1 MLKAAQPGNQT
12 QNRRGIAARYLAFAV
27 VLLLGAPL
35 WAQSQI
41 LREGGAWVEET
52 IGTLQPG
59 RNVRIVADVGS
70 VEIETG
76 GKAYRYIIRKRSFAW
91 TQSEARRQ
99 FDMMRIVAGRDGDYS
114 QLRVAMSD
122 AHHFGRLTA
131 DIILQLP
138 RDLAVV
144 KVDTA
149 GGNIVVQNTSARLE
163 LVTKRR
169 RHPRAR
175 RDITRSRRARWAEA
189 SISKTWE
196 ATLRRATA
204 ADRSPSATC
213 ADARRS
219 PASGSNININSVGSG
234 SVDIDGGCISVNHSG
249 GDLVVKTTGGS
260 VTLGSIDGNVTAET
274 GGGNIRL
281 GSARGLVTATA
292 ANGNIELWKLSRGAR
307 AQSSTGAITAE
318 FLGGRGAFNDS
329 LLRTTSGD
337 VRVYLNNKVAAT
349 VHASSAMASGMG
361 IQTDFK
367 ELRIV
372 SEGSAFGPNSP
383 RSMFAEGTLN
393 GGGPQLKVLTTVG
406 QIEFWRAK

>member
-1 MLKAAQPGNQT
+1 MLKAPQPGMTLHEQ
-12 QNRRGIAARYLAFAV
+12 RRRAAQYFALAIVF
-27 VLLLGAPL
+27 LLSVPL
-35 WAQSQI
+35 WGQSHI
-41 LREGGAWVEET
+41 VREGGAWVEET
-52 IGTLQPG
+52 IGTLPAG
-59 RNVRIVADVGS
+59 RNMRIVADVGS
-70 VEIETG
+70 VEIATG
-76 GKAYRYIIRKRSFAW
+76 GQAFRYIIRKRSYAW

-99 FDMMRIVAGRDGDYS
+99 FDLLRVVAGHEGDYS
-114 QLRVAMSD
+114 QLRVALTD
-122 AHHFGRLTA
+122 VHRFTRLTA

-149 GGNIVVQNTSARLE
+149 GGNIVVQNTSSRLE
-163 LVTKRR
+163 LVTSGGGILVHDATNSVTARTVGGSINIENVGGDVTAR
-169 RHPRAR
+169 NGGGPITIGNVRGRA
-175 RDITRSRRARWAEA
+175 E
-189 SISKTWE
+189 ISGV
-196 ATLRRATA
+196 
-204 ADRSPSATC
+204 
-213 ADARRS
+213 
-219 PASGSNININSVGSG
+219 GSNININSVGSG